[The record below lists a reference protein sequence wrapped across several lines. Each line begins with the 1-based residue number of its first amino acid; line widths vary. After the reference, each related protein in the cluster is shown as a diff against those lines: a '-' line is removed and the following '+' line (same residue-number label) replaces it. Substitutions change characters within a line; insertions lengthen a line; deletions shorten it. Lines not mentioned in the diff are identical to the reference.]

1 VRKVF
6 VRTTK
11 EFQDAIEDIEN
22 NSIIAVDTETSGL
35 DPYTSELWS
44 VQIGTKNNAYLF
56 PFTFL
61 SYNQKELLGK
71 ITSNKLVVAHNA
83 KFDAKMLKVN
93 NFSIDYVWCTQEAE
107 KVLYAGK
114 YFRFGLKDLLKR
126 YFKIEID
133 KEIRDDFWNGVFA
146 ESIASYGID
155 AWSEEYIEYAITDI
169 EYLIPIYEKQKL
181 QGEKQGISSL
191 LETEAS
197 LVIALSN
204 MELRGVWLDKEA
216 LKKFRSKVLLR
227 KDELELEATQQ
238 LEKFYK
244 ARAQKEYARRLK
256 IWDEWKLRH
265 EKIKIDSYERDPND
279 ARKKSGKAK
288 QAVEDS
294 NKLKPYSSPPQL
306 DDVFNLASALKLRM
320 ALCEA
325 LGFELTTTSKEWLE
339 DNIALHTVIATLVE
353 YRKFKK
359 LAEFC
364 EIDEKLNQHTG
375 KIHCEYRQ
383 NGTVSGRMSCVPMTT
398 TALTRDGWKSYDE
411 LVLGEE
417 ILAYDMESRIQVWT
431 PLLSKAKY
439 SNVPVGSFGLDTR
452 RFRCTDNHRWVI
464 VKGHTQDSCQSY
476 IPKESLVEAK
486 DIKYGHRV
494 VMNAPYT
501 NGAYSSIDFNVF
513 STEKYATDYSKL
525 ITRMSKQQVDT
536 FVLGFLLADGHNT
549 SPTKIGS
556 KKGWQWTQARTVT
569 REHAL
574 LATYLQHNGRIGVG
588 KHYNGENKLEHNV
601 SDRVTLCHSPYTA
614 VNKIWEYENHE
625 DVWCP
630 TTKFGTWIMRQG
642 DLITITGNS
651 VNPNLQQIP
660 ARTNEAKEFRALFK
674 AQEGM
679 KFVDADFAGIELVI
693 IAHDSNENV
702 LLDAIN
708 SDKDIHCFTMSK
720 FLNCDY
726 ETLVSL
732 KKGEDISSKQLDD
745 FQLARDRFEANFY
758 LSELVSKTRDT
769 DWVKTF
775 RDYVK
780 TITYGLAYGLSSYG
794 LSKKFH
800 CDYKVAEQFIERF
813 FTVYPNIKKLLD
825 KLEDKGIRQL
835 YAINPAGRRR
845 YFSMP
850 KRKSLQEIE
859 KEVINTL
866 EKKEK
871 RLWDSV
877 TEKEWSALM
886 QEAVVASEKEYKGK
900 INGIKR
906 QAANF
911 YPQSISAEMIKDA
924 TVEFDKQ
931 WLEYKNGDSS
941 SGLLLSI
948 HDELLGEFYDEDVAE
963 ASKMLSKIMEEAG
976 KKFLPKVKLV
986 VEAKVSDVWEK

>member
-1 VRKVF
+1 MRKVF

-22 NSIIAVDTETSGL
+22 NSIIAVDTETDGL

-146 ESIASYGID
+146 ENIASYGID
-155 AWSEEYIEYAITDI
+155 AWSEEYIDYAITDI

-181 QGEKQGISSL
+181 QGEKQGVSSL

-501 NGAYSSIDFNVF
+501 NGAY
-513 STEKYATDYSKL
+513 
-525 ITRMSKQQVDT
+525 
-536 FVLGFLLADGHNT
+536 
-549 SPTKIGS
+549 
-556 KKGWQWTQARTVT
+556 
-569 REHAL
+569 
-574 LATYLQHNGRIGVG
+574 
-588 KHYNGENKLEHNV
+588 
-601 SDRVTLCHSPYTA
+601 TA

-780 TITYGLAYGLSSYG
+780 TITYGLAYGLSAYG